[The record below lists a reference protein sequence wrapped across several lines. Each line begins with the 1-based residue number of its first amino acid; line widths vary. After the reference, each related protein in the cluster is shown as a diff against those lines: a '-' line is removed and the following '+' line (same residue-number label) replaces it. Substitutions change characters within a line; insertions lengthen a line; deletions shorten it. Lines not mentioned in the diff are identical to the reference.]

1 MPLIYLPIYKKIF
14 VSGSE
19 SNILLN
25 KTKKCIFTES
35 TLFSKMF
42 DLDLE
47 TKIFLYIGKWINGKF
62 SISGQNLHFLL
73 NKLDFWKSAY
83 LVKNPH
89 FGSVLAHILCVNYKK
104 LLTKIFR
111 SASQNYGARSSD
123 RPKRK
128 SASEPCGSI
137 WVAENTNFGWNS

>member
-1 MPLIYLPIYKKIF
+1 MFEFDPEIENLPLIYLPIYKKIF

-62 SISGQNLHFLL
+62 SISGGFEDIFV
-73 NKLDFWKSAY
+73 NKVESGQIAY
-83 LVKNPH
+83 LVKLWRCCTYPPH
-89 FGSVLAHILCVNYKK
+89 LFIIPFSIKK
-104 LLTKIFR
+104 SKNEPLISHVDQ
-111 SASQNYGARSSD
+111 SA
-123 RPKRK
+123 P
-128 SASEPCGSI
+128 
-137 WVAENTNFGWNS
+137 